1 VLHKRNPVEI
11 LKHCGRC

>member
-11 LKHCGRC
+11 LKHCDRS